1 MNNLAMRTGLKTA
14 GRWINHNSP
23 KILTLLGITSGISAA
38 IMAVKVTPKYQYELA
53 KLHEDELEK
62 LTSERMQKRQLYLE
76 ELKIFAK
83 NYGPAVGVG
92 VISCASVLSAQHINN
107 KRIAGLATAYKL
119 SESALKE
126 YQAKVIEKVGEKK
139 AEAIKKELLED
150 KLAKEHPREEDLV
163 DLPREPGDYLCYD
176 CFLDKYF
183 YSTETKI
190 QKAFNIINRRL
201 NREMWVSLNDLYFE
215 LGYAKNSSVGR
226 MLGWSVEH
234 TGEGG
239 VEPDIRAIPSD
250 FGPPI
255 LTVEYDADLR
265 QDYY

>member
-1 MNNLAMRTGLKTA
+1 MNKVALRSNVNNV
-14 GRWINHNSP
+14 GRWINHHSP

-38 IMAVKVTPKYQYELA
+38 IMAVKVTPKYQYELE
-53 KLHEDELEK
+53 KLHVDELNK
-62 LTSERMQKRQLYLE
+62 LTSERMEKKKLYLE

-92 VISCASVLSAQHINN
+92 VVSCASVLSAQHINS

-126 YQAKVIEKVGEKK
+126 YQTKVIEKVGEKK
-139 AEAIKKELLED
+139 AESIKKELLEE
-150 KLAKEHPREEDLV
+150 KLAKEHPREEDIC

-190 QKAFNIINRRL
+190 QKAFNLINRRL

-215 LGYAKNSSVGR
+215 LGYAKGSSVGR
-226 MLGWSVEH
+226 MLGWNVET

-239 VEPDIRAIPSD
+239 VEPEIRAIPSD

-255 LTVEYDADLR
+255 LTVDYDADLR